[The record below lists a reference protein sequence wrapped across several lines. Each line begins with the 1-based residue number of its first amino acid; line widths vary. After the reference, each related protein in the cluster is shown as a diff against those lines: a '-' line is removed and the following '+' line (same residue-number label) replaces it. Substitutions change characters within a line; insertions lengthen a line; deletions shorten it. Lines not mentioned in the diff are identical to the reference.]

1 MVQFGIDCAEQ
12 YKSYFAGRA
21 ALLTGPSG
29 RTSDNRSTIQ
39 VLKDCCQLE
48 LLLAPEHGVRGDK
61 PAGALFSNETDLLS
75 GLPVRSLYTP
85 KSKRLSQETL
95 DLFDTLVYDL
105 ADVGCRYYTFL
116 STLRYCIEDC
126 AAAGKR
132 LVVLDRPN
140 PLDLFDTLVYDLA
153 DVGCRYYTF
162 LSTLRYCI
170 EDCAAA
176 GKRLVVLDRPNPLGD
191 RVEGGLLQESCTSF
205 VGSYP
210 LPVCYG
216 LTCGELAGMM
226 NRELGAGCDLKIVP
240 CTGLTRDMTFR
251 DWGHYWVMPSLGIP
265 RYETALL
272 YPGTCLIEGTCL
284 SEGRGTADPFA
295 ILGAPFIE
303 AEALTQAFQALAL
316 PGVAAPPVYLTPTP
330 SQHQGTL
337 CGGSHQHIT
346 AEQQLRPVEL
356 GVRLLAL
363 LRQMYPKDFSFL
375 PPVREGGK
383 PFISLLAGHRDFE
396 APDWDADAI
405 LHRYHQE
412 SQAFRMRKE
421 AYHLY
426 PKE

>member
-12 YKSYFAGRA
+12 YKSYFAGRV

-29 RTSDNRSTIQ
+29 RTSGNRSTIQ

-61 PAGALFSNETDLLS
+61 PAGALFSNETDPLS

-140 PLDLFDTLVYDLA
+140 PL
-153 DVGCRYYTF
+153 
-162 LSTLRYCI
+162 
-170 EDCAAA
+170 
-176 GKRLVVLDRPNPLGD
+176 GD
-191 RVEGGLLQESCTSF
+191 RVEGGLLQESCASF

-316 PGVAAPPVYLTPTP
+316 PGVAATPVYFTPTT
-330 SQHQGTL
+330 SKHQGTL
-337 CGGSHQHIT
+337 CGGIHLHIT
-346 AEQQLRPVEL
+346 DEQQLRPVEL

-363 LRQMYPKDFSFL
+363 LRQMYPEDFSFL